1 MRVIE
6 YEPAL
11 CYHTVK
17 IAKIIGKTG
26 LNKTVLPKRQEN
38 QMHADLLIKNGKC
51 LCVANDNVYDWVA
64 VTGHKISGLG
74 YREEY
79 KRTFDRIH
87 CTIDANGNTV
97 LPGFYDSHFHLVQ
110 TGLDSLSLDLSEATS
125 FDDIGDLIKEQSR
138 LTPEQPIHAKGLY
151 PYNLKEKC
159 FPSRTVLDKFCNDV
173 PVWVTSS
180 DFHISALNTYGILYY
195 KIPFTIGGIE
205 LDSKAMPTGIFK
217 KQANV
222 ILRENILKNVSNA
235 HRLEAIKGVLDDA
248 VKHGITTIDTMEGG
262 FLFCNKD
269 AELIYDY
276 KDTFPV
282 DVNLYYQTSDILKV
296 KELRLPRI
304 GSNPFIDGTLGSRN
318 AALNYPYIDD
328 PDNIGELYFTQEE
341 LNEFLVECYKN
352 RLQTSLHV
360 IGGRAIELA
369 LKAHEHALNMTGNA
383 GLRHRLEHVELVS
396 SSQILRA
403 RELGLVFSMQPTY
416 EYLWGGKGR
425 MYEARIG
432 EHYRESNPLREIL
445 DHGVVICG
453 SSESDVTP
461 IGPAMGIHSAVN
473 HPVEEHRIERM
484 EAIRMFTLN
493 GAFAVF
499 EEKKKGSLELGKLA
513 DMVIL
518 NKDIMKVPKEQIKDV
533 EVATTIKSGHIL
545 YHTNELCL
553 GVDDHD

>member
-1 MRVIE
+1 
-6 YEPAL
+6 
-11 CYHTVK
+11 
-17 IAKIIGKTG
+17 
-26 LNKTVLPKRQEN
+26 
-38 QMHADLLIKNGKC
+38 MHADLLIRNGKC
-51 LCVANDNVYDWVA
+51 LCVANDHVYDWIA
-64 VTGHKISGLG
+64 VTDNNISGVG

-79 KRTFDRIH
+79 KLIFDSIDRS
-87 CTIDANGNTV
+87 IDANGNTV

-110 TGLDSLSLDLSEATS
+110 TGLNSLSLDLSKAAS
-125 FDDIGDLIKEQSR
+125 FDDIGDLIREQAR

-159 FPSRTVLDKFCNDV
+159 FPDRTVLDKFCNDV

-180 DFHISALNTYGILYY
+180 EFHISALNTYGILYY

-217 KQANV
+217 QQANV
-222 ILRENILKNVSNA
+222 ILRENILRSISNSY
-235 HRLEAIKGVLDDA
+235 RLDAVKGVLDNA
-248 VKHGITTIDTMEGG
+248 IKHGITTIDTMEGG

-276 KDTFPV
+276 RDTFPI
-282 DVNLYYQTSDILKV
+282 DVNLYYQTSDIKKV
-296 KELRLPRI
+296 KELRLSRM

-318 AALNYPYIDD
+318 AALYFPYADD
-328 PDNIGELYFTQEE
+328 PNNMGELYFTQED

-369 LKAHEHALNMTGNA
+369 IKAHEHALNITGNT
-383 GLRHRLEHVELVS
+383 GLRHRLEHVELVNN
-396 SSQILRA
+396 SQILRA

-416 EYLWGGKGR
+416 EHLWGGKGK
-425 MYEARIG
+425 MYEVRIG
-432 EHYRESNPLREIL
+432 EHYKEANPFREIL
-445 DHGVVICG
+445 DSGVVICG

-461 IGPAMGIHSAVN
+461 IGPTLGIHSAVN
-473 HPVEEHRIERM
+473 HSVKEHRVERM
-484 EAIRMFTLN
+484 EAIRMFTIN

-499 EEKKKGSLELGKLA
+499 EEKTKGSLEVGKVA
-513 DMVIL
+513 DIVIL
-518 NKDIMKVPKEQIKDV
+518 NKDIMNVPQEKIKDV
-533 EVATTIKSGHIL
+533 AVETTIKSGCIL

-553 GVDDHD
+553 GVNGHD